1 MTTGLGAVLV
11 LLSIPAGFLALAG
24 CWLYLDWPLVGL
36 GLMLG
41 LPIAAMWQAQRLAN
55 RRPGGV

>member
-24 CWLYLDWPLVGL
+24 FFWIDWPLMGL
-36 GLMLG
+36 ASVVG